1 MGVRKTIPSGG
12 PSSVT
17 LLCCVAVEGITETEV
32 LVVVKGEP
40 GAFSVDVTV
49 P

>member
-1 MGVRKTIPSGG
+1 MRVCKTVPSGG

-17 LLCCVAVEGITETEV
+17 SLCCVAVEGVTEAEV
-32 LVVVKGEP
+32 LVAVEGETV
-40 GAFSVDVTV
+40 AFSVEVTV

>member
-1 MGVRKTIPSGG
+1 MGVRKTIPSWG

-17 LLCCVAVEGITETEV
+17 LLCCVAVEGITEAEV
-32 LVVVKGEP
+32 LVAVEGET
-40 GAFSVDVTV
+40 GAFSVEVTV